1 MVLDKESV
9 ELYSRQKEKLES
21 RLDELF
27 ELRDELYAKQ
37 RELYKINKLLGINE
51 SNYVEMED

>member
-27 ELRDELYAKQ
+27 ELRDELWAKQ
-37 RELYKINKLLGINE
+37 SELYLINKLLGITE